1 MKKHKRVMIASFI
14 GAAIALTSAT
24 AFAQA
29 RSDAGWYLGASFGQS
44 EVDIEGCDLAGVTCD
59 EKDTAWRILG
69 GYRINRNFAIELGFH
84 QFGDASA
91 SGPGGNLNFEANAFE
106 LVGLGAFPLGNE
118 FSIYGKAGLYRGET
132 KVTGSTFLTGPVDIK
147 ETNTDLTYGIGAQYD
162 VNRQLGIRLEW
173 QRYTNM
179 GDNATI
185 GESDVDVMSV
195 GLVFRF

>member
-1 MKKHKRVMIASFI
+1 MKKHKGVMIAGLV
-14 GAAIALTSAT
+14 GAAVALTTPS

-29 RSDAGWYLGASFGQS
+29 QGGTGWYLGGSLGQS
-44 EVDIEGCDLAGVTCD
+44 EVEIEGCGGGVSCD

-69 GYRINRNFAIELGFH
+69 GYQINRNFAVELAFH

-91 SGPGGNLNFEANAFE
+91 SGPGGRIDFESNAFE
-106 LVGLGAFPLGNE
+106 LVGLGALPIGSQ
-118 FSIYGKAGLYRGET
+118 FSVYGKAGLYRGET
-132 KVTGSTFLTGPVDIK
+132 KVTGSTVLTGPLDIK

-162 VNRQLGIRLEW
+162 INRQLGVRAEW

-179 GDNATI
+179 GDDATI

-195 GLVFRF
+195 GLVVRF

>member
-1 MKKHKRVMIASFI
+1 MKKHKRVMIASFM

-24 AFAQA
+24 AFAQG
-29 RSDAGWYLGASFGQS
+29 RSDAGWYLGGSFGQS
-44 EVDIEGCDLAGVTCD
+44 EVDIENCGAGVACD

-69 GYRINRNFAIELGFH
+69 GYQINRNFAVELGFH

-91 SGPGGNLNFEANAFE
+91 TAPGIGQLDFEANAFE
-106 LVGLGAFPLGNE
+106 LVGLGALPLGNQ

-132 KVTGSTFLTGPVDIK
+132 KVTGTVLGVPVDLK

-162 VNRQLGIRLEW
+162 VNRQLGLRLEW

-185 GESDVDVMSV
+185 GESDIDVMSV